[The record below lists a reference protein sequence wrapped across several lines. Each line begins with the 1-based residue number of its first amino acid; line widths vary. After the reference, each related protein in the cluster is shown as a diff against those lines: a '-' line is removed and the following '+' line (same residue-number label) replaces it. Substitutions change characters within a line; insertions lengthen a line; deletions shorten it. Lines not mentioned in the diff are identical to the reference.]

1 MDCEIKVCSSCG
13 KTLPVEQFTHWVN
26 KDGSTHYL
34 HQCLKCQRD
43 KANKRFSD
51 KKKFGELAR
60 FNDEDIITEVK
71 RRNIY
76 ALEHIPSYDLIQE
89 LKSRRQS

>member
-1 MDCEIKVCSSCG
+1 MANEMKVCSSCG
-13 KTLPVEQFTHWVN
+13 KSLPLERFTHWVN

-60 FNDEDIITEVK
+60 FENEDIISEVK
-71 RRNIY
+71 RRGLHITENIPN
-76 ALEHIPSYDLIQE
+76 EILISE
-89 LKSRRQS
+89 LKRRRM